1 MSNSE
6 LGHEAACHPFSCR
19 ASASAWSAGVTHF
32 VGPVDNGF
40 GATDKSRVAE
50 SVTAVIL
57 SFAIGDK
64 VAIHRQQVRSWNH
77 PTNRL
82 WG

>member
-1 MSNSE
+1 MSSFLLPGFS
-6 LGHEAACHPFSCR
+6 LGLVG
-19 ASASAWSAGVTHF
+19 GVTHL
-32 VGPVDNGF
+32 VGPVDTGF

-57 SFAIGDK
+57 SFAICDK